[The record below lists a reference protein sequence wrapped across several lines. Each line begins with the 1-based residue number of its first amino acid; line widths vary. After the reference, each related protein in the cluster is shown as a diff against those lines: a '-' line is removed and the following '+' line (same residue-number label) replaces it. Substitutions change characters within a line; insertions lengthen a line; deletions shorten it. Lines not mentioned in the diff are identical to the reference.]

1 MMNGFC
7 RGDRQTQESAM
18 SEPFRSVLKIIAFAY
33 INRLAKFGVFV
44 SCGLKDI
51 DLVNYEMVNNTKT

>member
-1 MMNGFC
+1 MMNGMMN
-7 RGDRQTQESAM
+7 A
-18 SEPFRSVLKIIAFAY
+18 LAY
-33 INRLAKFGVFV
+33 INRLAKFGDFV